1 VPVTLIREPEPEPA
15 PERKAHTHS
24 RPGRAWG
31 QVMAEGLPSQPCR
44 GVRARVC
51 AGEWCLER
59 SGGAIAVLI
68 DRSSSG
74 LNLPFGLH
82 AAITVVRVLSLHT
95 SPACECA
102 HRSLGAG
109 GRPERP
115 RPVGIA

>member
-1 VPVTLIREPEPEPA
+1 
-15 PERKAHTHS
+15 
-24 RPGRAWG
+24 
-31 QVMAEGLPSQPCR
+31 
-44 GVRARVC
+44 VC

-95 SPACECA
+95 SPAC
-102 HRSLGAG
+102 
-109 GRPERP
+109 
-115 RPVGIA
+115 V